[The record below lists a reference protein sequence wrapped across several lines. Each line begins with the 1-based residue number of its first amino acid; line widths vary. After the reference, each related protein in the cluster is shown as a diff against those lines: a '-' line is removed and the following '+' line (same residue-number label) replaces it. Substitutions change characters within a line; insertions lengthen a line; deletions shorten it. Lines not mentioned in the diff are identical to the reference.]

1 MNDKDNKIISAAY
14 DSFIRYGVKRTTM
27 GDVAQAAG
35 VSRPTLYASY
45 PNKEELLGGVI
56 RQRYTDLIRK
66 IRTQAKEAA
75 SIDVK
80 LDIYFEHAILS
91 PYDLSQNWPDAED
104 VFEFGNQSAVD
115 AYEAA
120 LIQQKDLLSEL
131 FTDHAENIN
140 AHKSSI
146 HELSDFTV
154 ACANKLKKNETKRQI
169 LEHRLNTL
177 KIAILAVVKT
187 A

>member
-1 MNDKDNKIISAAY
+1 MSDN
-14 DSFIRYGVKRTTM
+14 T
-27 GDVAQAAG
+27 
-35 VSRPTLYASY
+35 
-45 PNKEELLGGVI
+45 
-56 RQRYTDLIRK
+56 
-66 IRTQAKEAA
+66 
-75 SIDVK
+75 VK

-120 LIQQKDLLSEL
+120 LIQQKDLVSEL

-154 ACANKLKKNETKRQI
+154 ACANKLKKNETKRQL
-169 LEHRLNTL
+169 LEYRLNTL
-177 KIAILAVVKT
+177 KIAVLAVVKT